1 MNGIIMVALIM
12 TLAGLIGM
20 AMSMLRI
27 HREYESIVDELSRVT
42 DIISD
47 FKTKTETA
55 AETIAGQTDEIR
67 AIRNECEHDITE
79 MQKKIY
85 GTNDIAEFKRVQTAA
100 YAAQMKADNLEK
112 IIRSMNPK
120 SIQITGKDIQDG
132 LIGIHLA
139 DDLRFLNSEKRTSNG

>member
-27 HREYESIVDELSRVT
+27 HREYESIVEETEKVSEQISEFQNELRESAMT
-42 DIISD
+42 IS
-47 FKTKTETA
+47 
-55 AETIAGQTDEIR
+55 GQTDEIK
-67 AIRNECEHDITE
+67 AIRSECEHDITE

-112 IIRSMNPK
+112 IIRAMNPK